1 MPACSPI
8 PVADINRLERIQKL
22 ATRLVTGIRHLA
34 YEEKLQWLDL
44 RFLQRRRLWAD
55 RVTAFKIFTGILDVH
70 PIFFL
75 PSHSTRP

>member
-34 YEEKLQWLDL
+34 YEVKLQRLDL
-44 RFLQRRRLWAD
+44 HSLQWRRLWAD
-55 RVTAFKIFTGILDVH
+55 MVTAFKTFKGILDV
-70 PIFFL
+70 
-75 PSHSTRP
+75 